1 MIIDI
6 EKIFDFVIFFSCF
19 DKLSFF
25 IDNFI
30 RLSLIFVIT
39 HKAVPPTRQLHVCR
53 VRASKY
59 EQTKAKRIYKLKAL
73 LRDTANTQNLHVHKC
88 LKLSW
93 TSMMHLECLQPPIDV
108 FMCDSV
114 Q

>member
-6 EKIFDFVIFFSCF
+6 EKFFDFVIFFSCF

-53 VRASKY
+53 VRAIPI
-59 EQTKAKRIYKLKAL
+59 KRNK
-73 LRDTANTQNLHVHKC
+73 NT
-88 LKLSW
+88 
-93 TSMMHLECLQPPIDV
+93 
-108 FMCDSV
+108 
-114 Q
+114 